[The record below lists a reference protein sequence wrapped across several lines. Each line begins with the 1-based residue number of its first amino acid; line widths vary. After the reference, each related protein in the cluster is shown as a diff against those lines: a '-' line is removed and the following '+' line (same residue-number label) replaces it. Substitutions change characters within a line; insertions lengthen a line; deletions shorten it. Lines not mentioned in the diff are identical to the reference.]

1 MLSPNRR
8 RLGGFVF
15 AVAMFPASARRAN
28 GGPFI
33 RRTST
38 NAEGAPKSGGDR

>member
-15 AVAMFPASARRAN
+15 AVALLPGSARAQTR
-28 GGPFI
+28 PFI

-38 NAEGAPKSGGDR
+38 NAEGAPNGGGDR